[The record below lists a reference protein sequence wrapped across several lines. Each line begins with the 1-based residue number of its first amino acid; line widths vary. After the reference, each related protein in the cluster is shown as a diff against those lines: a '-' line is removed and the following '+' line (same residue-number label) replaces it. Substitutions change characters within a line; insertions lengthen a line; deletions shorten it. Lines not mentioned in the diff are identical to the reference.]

1 MSRRRFVREI
11 KAKEVKNINPSDI
24 IYLAMKDGSIILIA
38 DDDEETID
46 YDELKLD
53 TKYKRGQRYYKN
65 TNSNLIH
72 DSSLYTFE
80 NENNFKTNA
89 NTFNNIDN
97 TSNISTINSKRNQ
110 ANNKNRVLTKIENS
124 RNKEKERNNKTI
136 NYRDLNYEI
145 KNEKLDRSFDDI
157 KEGRKNNLGYHE
169 IEYINKQD
177 NSFVSNKYDSI
188 SYDRTKNNRNYVINN
203 NYNNEKNRG
212 NHNTIPYDNKA
223 RYSPNLINI
232 SNVSYESNNYHTLN
246 RNHYMKKDK
255 SDDYLIKKPKKEY
268 DYENNNYSNK
278 TNQIRSRSSININK
292 TPERNYFVKRKE
304 IEIMGRI
311 VNDANSYKNVDH
323 NHPNTLFDPKC
334 VYCQKLARDNKIS
347 ISNIKVESIY
357 DNYSFMAT
365 FGGSGNKEGRRKID
379 FNSSGN
385 YYV

>member
-11 KAKEVKNINPSDI
+11 KAKEVKKINPSDI

-97 TSNISTINSKRNQ
+97 ISNISTINSKRNQ

-157 KEGRKNNLGYHE
+157 KEGRKNNIGYHE
-169 IEYINKQD
+169 I
-177 NSFVSNKYDSI
+177 
-188 SYDRTKNNRNYVINN
+188 
-203 NYNNEKNRG
+203 
-212 NHNTIPYDNKA
+212 
-223 RYSPNLINI
+223 
-232 SNVSYESNNYHTLN
+232 
-246 RNHYMKKDK
+246 
-255 SDDYLIKKPKKEY
+255 
-268 DYENNNYSNK
+268 
-278 TNQIRSRSSININK
+278 
-292 TPERNYFVKRKE
+292 
-304 IEIMGRI
+304 
-311 VNDANSYKNVDH
+311 
-323 NHPNTLFDPKC
+323 
-334 VYCQKLARDNKIS
+334 
-347 ISNIKVESIY
+347 
-357 DNYSFMAT
+357 
-365 FGGSGNKEGRRKID
+365 
-379 FNSSGN
+379 
-385 YYV
+385 

>member
-203 NYNNEKNRG
+203 NYNNEKNRR
-212 NHNTIPYDNKA
+212 NHNTIPDDNKA

-278 TNQIRSRSSININK
+278 TNQIRSKSSININK

>member
-1 MSRRRFVREI
+1 MSKRRFVREI

-38 DDDEETID
+38 DDDEETIN
-46 YDELKLD
+46 YDELKID
-53 TKYKRGQRYYKN
+53 TKYKRGQRYYNKN
-65 TNSNLIH
+65 TDLIN
-72 DSSLYTFE
+72 DSALYTLE
-80 NENNFKTNA
+80 NENNYKSNTLTYNNA
-89 NTFNNIDN
+89 DNI
-97 TSNISTINSKRNQ
+97 SNISTINSKMNQ
-110 ANNKNRVLTKIENS
+110 VKNNSRVLSKIGKPQ
-124 RNKEKERNNKTI
+124 NKENERNNKTI

-169 IEYINKQD
+169 IEYFNKQD
-177 NSFVSNKYDSI
+177 NSYISNKYDTI

-203 NYNNEKNRG
+203 NYKNEKNRR
-212 NHNTIPYDNKA
+212 NINTIPYNNKA

-232 SNVSYESNNYHTLN
+232 SNVSFESNNYSTLN

-268 DYENNNYSNK
+268 DYENNNYSNR

-311 VNDANSYKNVDH
+311 VNDANSYKKVDH

-365 FGGSGNKEGRRKID
+365 FGGSGEKEGKRKID
-379 FNSSGN
+379 FNTSGN
-385 YYV
+385 YYI